1 MSGWGKFV
9 LVVNAF
15 MSLVSMMYCFIK
27 VSLVLV
33 VGVVFNISPQ
43 GVMLARGEV
52 ATWVTVSDPWISGLH
67 QAAQLCALGPQAWDI
82 ILEDVLPSGSS
93 ALAAAHW
100 ISSLVAGY
108 TALGMLDMVIIY
120 IDINMTNLQRFRRA
134 RTGWY
139 RDGVMNNCV

>member
-33 VGVVFNISPQ
+33 VGVVFNFSPQ

-52 ATWVTVSDPWISGLH
+52 ATWVTLSDPWVSGLH
-67 QAAQLCALGPQAWDI
+67 QAAQLCALGPQAWDA
-82 ILEDVLPSGSS
+82 ILEAALPSGSS

-108 TALGMLDMVIIY
+108 TALGMLGMVIRY
-120 IDINMTNLQRFRRA
+120 IDINMTNLQKFRRA
-134 RTGWY
+134 RTG
-139 RDGVMNNCV
+139 

>member
-1 MSGWGKFV
+1 M

-33 VGVVFNISPQ
+33 VGVVFNFSPQ

-52 ATWVTVSDPWISGLH
+52 ATWVTLSDPWVSGLH
-67 QAAQLCALGPQAWDI
+67 QAAQLCVLGPQAWDT
-82 ILEDVLPSGSS
+82 ILEAALPSGSS

-108 TALGMLDMVIIY
+108 TALGMLGMVIRY

-139 RDGVMNNCV
+139 RDGIMNNCV

>member
-33 VGVVFNISPQ
+33 VGVVFNFSPQ

-52 ATWVTVSDPWISGLH
+52 ATWVTLSDPWVSGLH
-67 QAAQLCALGPQAWDI
+67 QAAQLCALGPQAWDA
-82 ILEDVLPSGSS
+82 ILEAALPSGSS

-108 TALGMLDMVIIY
+108 TALGMLDVVIIY
-120 IDINMTNLQRFRRA
+120 LDTNMTNLQRFRRA
-134 RTGWY
+134 RTGWF
-139 RDGVMNNCV
+139 NE

>member
-33 VGVVFNISPQ
+33 VGVVFNFSPQ

-52 ATWVTVSDPWISGLH
+52 ATWVTVSDPQVI
-67 QAAQLCALGPQAWDI
+67 AL
-82 ILEDVLPSGSS
+82 
-93 ALAAAHW
+93 
-100 ISSLVAGY
+100 
-108 TALGMLDMVIIY
+108 LDE
-120 IDINMTNLQRFRRA
+120 
-134 RTGWY
+134 
-139 RDGVMNNCV
+139 

>member
-52 ATWVTVSDPWISGLH
+52 ATWVTLSDPWVSGLH
-67 QAAQLCALGPQAWDI
+67 QAAQLCALGPQAWDT
-82 ILEDVLPSGSS
+82 ILK
-93 ALAAAHW
+93 
-100 ISSLVAGY
+100 
-108 TALGMLDMVIIY
+108 TALPGGIFSRTIKLMLERQKSSIYQHVMLFECAKITPYQQDMSH
-120 IDINMTNLQRFRRA
+120 
-134 RTGWY
+134 
-139 RDGVMNNCV
+139 

>member
-33 VGVVFNISPQ
+33 VGVVFNFSPQ

-52 ATWVTVSDPWISGLH
+52 ATWVTLSDPWVSGLH
-67 QAAQLCALGPQAWDI
+67 QAAQLCALGPQAWDA
-82 ILEDVLPSGSS
+82 ILEAALPSGSS
-93 ALAAAHW
+93 ALDAAHW
-100 ISSLVAGY
+100 ITSLVAGY
-108 TALGMLDMVIIY
+108 TALGMLRHGYQYIVI
-120 IDINMTNLQRFRRA
+120 NVTNLQKSRA
-134 RTGWY
+134 GPA
-139 RDGVMNNCV
+139 V

>member
-33 VGVVFNISPQ
+33 VGVVFNFSPQ

-52 ATWVTVSDPWISGLH
+52 ATWVTVSDPWVSGVL
-67 QAAQLCALGPQAWDI
+67 QAVQLCAIGPKVWDI
-82 ILEDVLPSGSS
+82 ILEDILPSGGGT
-93 ALAAAHW
+93 LAAAHW

-108 TALGMLDMVIIY
+108 TALGMLDVVIIY
-120 IDINMTNLQRFRRA
+120 MVTNVTKLQRFRRA
-134 RTGWY
+134 RTGWF
-139 RDGVMNNCV
+139 NE